1 MIFYNFPPTLQEIT
15 TVKLKVNR
23 LDLKKKWQLQNRKE
37 LNEFRKTK
45 PVLYHPKDLVW
56 KLKTAPPDQILKI
69 SPTHQ
74 AFNIWLKIFF

>member
-1 MIFYNFPPTLQEIT
+1 MIFNNFHPTLQEIT
-15 TVKLKVNR
+15 TVKLKVNC
-23 LDLKKKWQLQNRKE
+23 LEWQVQNRKE
-37 LNEFRKTK
+37 QNDFRKTK

-56 KLKTAPPDQILKI
+56 KLKTALPDQILKI